1 MSTLAQRRVILWRNF
16 YQSLSLKIVKI
27 STPRKKLVARS
38 RIWNSMILTSLNIV
52 LWPGHIES
60 WPHGAFFISAIFG
73 TVASVCYKSSMIS
86 KGGDWRGWLEG
97 WRGDWKGWPLGM
109 TWEGHQRGWMVG
121 VTGWWGRADNL
132 IFLTKILFG
141 IDGMP
146 WTERR
151 TNNFYLLA

>member
-73 TVASVCYKSSMIS
+73 TVVSMSTASKIHYLEDFFLVCMERKRPEFLYESKFLVIWGHSTTLLSQNWIRAIMAPPCNNIIS
-86 KGGDWRGWLEG
+86 K
-97 WRGDWKGWPLGM
+97 PM
-109 TWEGHQRGWMVG
+109 
-121 VTGWWGRADNL
+121 
-132 IFLTKILFG
+132 
-141 IDGMP
+141 
-146 WTERR
+146 
-151 TNNFYLLA
+151 